1 MLNYQ
6 RVLGT
11 CHRKSSG
18 TFPGKKK
25 FPEVPRDIP
34 VKKSQKKKRKSPA
47 GSSLNDQNF
56 PKKYYFGKCQLV
68 KFQTK
73 IVVNAAECLCLMFG
87 VHVNLNV

>member
-34 VKKSQKKKRKSPA
+34 VKKSQKKNANLQLEVPLTIRTSQKNIIS
-47 GSSLNDQNF
+47 GSVSWLNFKQ
-56 PKKYYFGKCQLV
+56 KL
-68 KFQTK
+68 
-73 IVVNAAECLCLMFG
+73 L
-87 VHVNLNV
+87 